1 MMTTAMAGI
10 TTAIMA
16 AITTTIGAGM
26 IAMTAAMGVAT
37 TVIGMMID
45 RVLRARSAEQSRR
58 HEEMDAMMAIQ

>member
-16 AITTTIGAGM
+16 AITTMTGAGTTAM
-26 IAMTAAMGVAT
+26 IAATGVVT

-45 RVLRARSAEQSRR
+45 
-58 HEEMDAMMAIQ
+58 

>member
-16 AITTTIGAGM
+16 AITTMTGAGM
-26 IAMTAAMGVAT
+26 TAMIAATGVAT

-45 RVLRARSAEQSRR
+45 
-58 HEEMDAMMAIQ
+58 